1 MLFRS
6 EGDGE
11 RGRGEEVGEDVEEE
25 GGEGMDVGGGL
36 YDRVSEEVKG
46 ASERRRTSSPCPSS
60 SISNAFEIARTFMC
74 GMTVE

>member
-1 MLFRS
+1 
-6 EGDGE
+6 
-11 RGRGEEVGEDVEEE
+11 
-25 GGEGMDVGGGL
+25 MDVGGGL